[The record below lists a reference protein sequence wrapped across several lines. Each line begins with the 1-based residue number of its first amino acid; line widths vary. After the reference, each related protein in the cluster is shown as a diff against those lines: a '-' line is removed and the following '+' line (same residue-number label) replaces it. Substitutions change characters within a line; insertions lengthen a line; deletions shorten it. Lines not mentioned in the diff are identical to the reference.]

1 MAFRVGFR
9 KTLFKLGKWRFG
21 IGYSTHGATGIIML
35 CVFGLPNLMWYMI
48 LGCLWLGYYLVLGIG
63 WLYYAMFVLPV
74 KAIFRLI
81 KNKKS
86 ESNSNHEV

>member
-35 CVFGLPNLMWYMI
+35 CVFGLFNLMWYII
-48 LGCLWLGYYLVLGIG
+48 LGCLWLGYYFILGVS
-63 WLYYAMFVLPV
+63 WLYYAMFALPI
-74 KAIFRLI
+74 KAIYKQI
-81 KNKKS
+81 KNKKDD
-86 ESNSNHEV
+86 SNSNQKV